1 MDKMEQRLAVS
12 AAIGAG
18 SHIPGPAPVP
28 SHETGGQRHQQHLEE
43 AAGQLECMTQ
53 EAPPADP
60 DAAQLLN
67 AHGLI
72 APENYKV
79 RSNSIYTTNVIFRA
93 APFAGVMRNWSQAQR
108 RVRDRSAYCQN

>member
-67 AHGLI
+67 AHGLMLCLPDPLLVGD
-72 APENYKV
+72 APSFDKMSVE
-79 RSNSIYTTNVIFRA
+79 
-93 APFAGVMRNWSQAQR
+93 GCLQQA
-108 RVRDRSAYCQN
+108 V